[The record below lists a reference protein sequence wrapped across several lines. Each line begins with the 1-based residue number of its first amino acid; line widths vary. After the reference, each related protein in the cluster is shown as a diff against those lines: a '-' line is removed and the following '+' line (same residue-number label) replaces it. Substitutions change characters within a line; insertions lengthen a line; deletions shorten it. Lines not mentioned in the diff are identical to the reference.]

1 MATVA
6 TATVDRTE
14 AGRPVPEADDRVHG
28 YAQAIFQI
36 AEAEGVLDAVE
47 DELYRFGKAV
57 EQSNDLRDA
66 LTDPAL
72 PAERKRATVKDI
84 LGERASR
91 HTVSILGFLIDQGRT
106 RELGAIIEELAKV
119 AAERR
124 SRAVAEVRSAIPLDD
139 EHRRKLLEALERA
152 TGKKIELKVLVDPSV
167 VGGLVARV
175 GDQVIDGTVRRR
187 LELARER
194 LRRV

>member
-1 MATVA
+1 MP
-6 TATVDRTE
+6 
-14 AGRPVPEADDRVHG
+14 GPEERVHG

-36 AEAEGVLDAVE
+36 AEAEGALETVE
-47 DELYRFGKAV
+47 DELYTFGKAV
-57 EQSNDLRDA
+57 EQQTQLRDA

-72 PAERKRATVKDI
+72 PAERKKAVLRDI
-84 LGERASR
+84 LGDRASK
-91 HTVSILGFLIDQGRT
+91 HTASILGFLIDQGRT
-106 RELGAIIEELAKV
+106 RELAGIIEELARV

-124 SRAVAEVRSAIPLDD
+124 SRAVAEVRSAIPLDE
-139 EHRRKLLEALERA
+139 EHRRRLTEALERA

-175 GDQVIDGTVRRR
+175 GDQVIDGTIRRR

-194 LRRV
+194 LGRV